1 MKIFLVKCFAT
12 SLFLF
17 FLCFA
22 LVFYNSHIGASF
34 GGPDVIPKLT
44 LSSQESSCS
53 CELSRTSLGPSLES
67 FIQASITNEG
77 RELHFPGLVVT
88 SRLKDACQPLTD
100 VSKAKIPANKIA
112 LVILGLEDETACPMP
127 DLALEAQRAG
137 YSVLLYFGYSA
148 NTTPIYVPSKE
159 ILLIPVLEVEA
170 KIYDAQCAFLFA
182 NANRTDTNNAEISIQ
197 ADRQLSKELK
207 AMKSYLVR
215 LYYWFLLGPIIT
227 LAWMIRTTFCNS
239 ENPLQPEA
247 ENQVE
252 TDAER
257 DIRTMEEGENRTGE
271 TLPLSAFRER
281 PERSENPSEPEAEN
295 QVETDAER
303 DIKNIEEGE
312 NRTGESL
319 QLSECRERAD
329 EKKPLLGAKSNDSH
343 DVKHC
348 PRESGHVKKFNSV
361 CGKAAIG
368 FGYLILVLA
377 ALPVGLSAGGVSFFR
392 FDDAGEY
399 KTLILFSGSSTTS
412 SMAWPHFFLD
422 FDVPVWWS
430 PFQIFCFF
438 LYSYFACGKKPEG
451 TWTIS
456 TNFSKLI
463 RNDWFASNIYLLAL
477 GVVEPICS
485 FSGAALGVFIVRF
498 ALHNSIHT
506 LCNFLFLIILNKHKV
521 VTRYVFYISV
531 CMICAYIESD
541 VVALFYFALSSQG
554 SLQNVKLTAIR
565 TAAITLTLFVSFRS
579 SMHIIRKLITPSESL
594 FEGLSEQ

>member
-1 MKIFLVKCFAT
+1 MLGKCLAT

-17 FLCFA
+17 FLFLA
-22 LVFYNSHIGASF
+22 LVFYNSGMNPF
-34 GGPDVIPKLT
+34 RDFDLIPKLI
-44 LSSQESSCS
+44 LSSESWCS
-53 CELSRTSLGPSLES
+53 YELRSTWLGPSLES
-67 FIQASITNEG
+67 FIQASITDEES
-77 RELHFPGLVVT
+77 ELRFSGLVVT
-88 SRLKDACQPLTD
+88 SRLQNACQPLTD

-112 LVILGLEDETACPMP
+112 LVILQELEDEIACPMQ

-137 YSVLLYFGYSA
+137 YSVLIYFTYFA
-148 NTTPIYVPSKE
+148 NTIPIYVPSKE

-197 ADRQLSKELK
+197 ADRQTDNELK
-207 AMKSYLVR
+207 AMNSYFDK
-215 LYYWFLLGPIIT
+215 LYYWFLVGPIIT
-227 LAWMIRTTFCNS
+227 LVWMIRTKKFCWHSGRHERS
-239 ENPLQPEA
+239 ENPLEPEA

-271 TLPLSAFRER
+271 PVQRLACRER
-281 PERSENPSEPEAEN
+281 PAEE
-295 QVETDAER
+295 Q
-303 DIKNIEEGE
+303 
-312 NRTGESL
+312 
-319 QLSECRERAD
+319 
-329 EKKPLLGAKSNDSH
+329 PLLSAVSNDSH

-348 PRESGHVKKFNSV
+348 PRGGGHIKKYDSV
-361 CGKAAIG
+361 CDKAAIG
-368 FGYLILVLA
+368 LGYLILVLA
-377 ALPVGLSAGGVSFFR
+377 ALPVGLSGGGLSFFR
-392 FDDAGEY
+392 FDNPGEY
-399 KTLILFSGSSTTS
+399 KYISGFSSSSTFS
-412 SMAWPHFFLD
+412 WPTLFIELE
-422 FDVPVWWS
+422 VPVWWS
-430 PFQIFCFF
+430 PFQMFCFF
-438 LYSYFACGKKPEG
+438 MYSHFACGNQRTG
-451 TWTIS
+451 TWTIP
-456 TNFSKLI
+456 TKFSKLI

-541 VVALFYFALSSQG
+541 VVALFYFALNSQG

-565 TAAITLTLFVSFRS
+565 TAAISLTLIVSFRT
-579 SMHIIRKLITPSESL
+579 SMHIIRKLINPRQSL

>member
-1 MKIFLVKCFAT
+1 MLGKCLAT

-17 FLCFA
+17 FLCLA
-22 LVFYNSHIGASF
+22 LVYYNSHIGASL
-34 GGPDVIPKLT
+34 GGPDLIPKLIS
-44 LSSQESSCS
+44 SSQELSCS
-53 CELSRTSLGPSLES
+53 CELKRTSLGPSLES
-67 FIQASITNEG
+67 FIQASITDEG
-77 RELHFPGLVVT
+77 RELHFPGLAIT

-112 LVILGLEDETACPMP
+112 LVILQLEDETACPMQ

-137 YSVLLYFGYSA
+137 YSVLIYFTYFA
-148 NTTPIYVPSKE
+148 NMAPTYVPTRSLVVLSKE
-159 ILLIPVLEVEA
+159 ILLIPVLEAQA
-170 KIYDAQCAFLFA
+170 KNNSFQDASRCAFLLA
-182 NANRTDTNNAEISIQ
+182 NAGRTNAEISIPV
-197 ADRQLSKELK
+197 DRPLSKELK
-207 AMKSYLVR
+207 AMKSYLLR
-215 LYYWFLLGPIIT
+215 LYYWFLVGPIIT
-227 LAWMIRTTFCNS
+227 LAWMIRTKKFCWHSGRHERS
-239 ENPLQPEA
+239 ENPLEPEA

-271 TLPLSAFRER
+271 PVQRLA
-281 PERSENPSEPEAEN
+281 
-295 QVETDAER
+295 
-303 DIKNIEEGE
+303 
-312 NRTGESL
+312 
-319 QLSECRERAD
+319 CRERSA
-329 EKKPLLGAKSNDSH
+329 EEQPLLSAVSNDSH

-348 PRESGHVKKFNSV
+348 PRGSGHVKKFNSV
-361 CGKAAIG
+361 CYKAAIS

-377 ALPVGLSAGGVSFFR
+377 ALPVGLSTGGLSFFR
-392 FDDAGEY
+392 FDDTGEY
-399 KTLILFSGSSTTS
+399 NTLILFPDSSTTS
-412 SMAWPHFFLD
+412 SMAWPHYFLV
-422 FDVPVWWS
+422 FEVPVWWS
-430 PFQIFCFF
+430 PFQMFCFF
-438 LYSYFACGKKPEG
+438 IYSHLECGNKRKG

-485 FSGAALGVFIVRF
+485 FSGYF

-541 VVALFYFALSSQG
+541 VVALFYFALNSQG

-565 TAAITLTLFVSFRS
+565 TAAITLTLIVSFRT
-579 SMHIIRKLITPSESL
+579 SMHIIRKLIKPRQSL
-594 FEGLSEQ
+594 FEGLGEQ

>member
-1 MKIFLVKCFAT
+1 MLAKCLAT
-12 SLFLF
+12 GLFLF

-34 GGPDVIPKLT
+34 GGPDVIPKLI

-112 LVILGLEDETACPMP
+112 LVILQLEDETACPMQ

-137 YSVLLYFGYSA
+137 YSVLIYFAYSTY
-148 NTTPIYVPSKE
+148 TTPIYVPSEE
-159 ILLIPVLEVEA
+159 ILLIPVLEA
-170 KIYDAQCAFLFA
+170 SLPQLYKNNTAQCILLA
-182 NANRTDTNNAEISIQ
+182 NGDRTNAEISVQ
-197 ADRQLSKELK
+197 VFRLSSIELN
-207 AMKSYLVR
+207 AMKSYLEN
-215 LYYWFLLGPIIT
+215 LYYWFLVGPIIT
-227 LAWMIRTTFCNS
+227 LEWMRRTKKFCWHSRRTGRHERS
-239 ENPLQPEA
+239 ENPLDSEA

-257 DIRTMEEGENRTGE
+257 EGEHRTGE
-271 TLPLSAFRER
+271 PVQRLAYQER
-281 PERSENPSEPEAEN
+281 P
-295 QVETDAER
+295 VEE
-303 DIKNIEEGE
+303 
-312 NRTGESL
+312 
-319 QLSECRERAD
+319 Q
-329 EKKPLLGAKSNDSH
+329 PLLISAVSNDSH
-343 DVKHC
+343 DVNRC
-348 PRESGHVKKFNSV
+348 PRGSDCVRKYHSV
-361 CGKAAIG
+361 CDKAAVG
-368 FGYLILVLA
+368 LGYLILVLA
-377 ALPVGLSAGGVSFFR
+377 ALPVGLSSGGLSFFR
-392 FDDAGEY
+392 FDAFGGNFY
-399 KTLILFSGSSTTS
+399 FSSTS
-412 SMAWPHFFLD
+412 SIFAWPNFLTYIEA
-422 FDVPVWWS
+422 PVWWS
-430 PFQIFCFF
+430 PFQIFFF
-438 LYSYFACGKKPEG
+438 FMYSHLACGNQRRG
-451 TWTIS
+451 TWTIP

-541 VVALFYFALSSQG
+541 VVALFYFALNSQG

-565 TAAITLTLFVSFRS
+565 TAAITLTLIVSFRT
-579 SMHIIRKLITPSESL
+579 SMHIIRKLINPSESL

>member
-1 MKIFLVKCFAT
+1 MLAKCLAT
-12 SLFLF
+12 GLFLF

-34 GGPDVIPKLT
+34 GGPDVIPKLI

-112 LVILGLEDETACPMP
+112 LVILGLEDETACPMQ

-137 YSVLLYFGYSA
+137 YSVLMYFGYSA

-227 LAWMIRTTFCNS
+227 LAAWMIRTKKFCWHSGRHEKS
-239 ENPLQPEA
+239 ENSSEPKA
-247 ENQVE
+247 ENQVK
-252 TDAER
+252 TDDER
-257 DIRTMEEGENRTGE
+257 DIPNM
-271 TLPLSAFRER
+271 
-281 PERSENPSEPEAEN
+281 
-295 QVETDAER
+295 
-303 DIKNIEEGE
+303 KEGE
-312 NRTGESL
+312 NRTGESI
-319 QLSECRERAD
+319 QLSECPKRPD
-329 EKKPLLGAKSNDSH
+329 EKQPLLGAKSNDSH

-361 CGKAAIG
+361 CGKAGKG

-521 VTRYVFYISV
+521 VTHYVFYISV

-541 VVALFYFALSSQG
+541 VVALFYFALNSQG

-579 SMHIIRKLITPSESL
+579 SMHIIRKLINPSESL